1 MQGTILIFGI
11 VKPVSAFSVQD
22 RKIFWLH
29 EILNLNLDLG
39 WYKFWAFALKS
50 LHHHSGRWWI
60 INFHLWWDLGGERL
74 LENANFSK
82 NSHFSFAG
90 LLNFLLLSFV
100 LEKEI
105 VTISLK
111 VPKWTK
117 CSLIFIFD
125 YAFFFGGNIKIPLFI
140 SLPPC
145 EASRALLL
153 KKSVLPGILGQV
165 RSSNCKT
172 PRK

>member
-1 MQGTILIFGI
+1 MWKLLLITLFNSTKLFFDGLACRNDY
-11 VKPVSAFSVQD
+11 VDGWQKFRAPV
-22 RKIFWLH
+22 
-29 EILNLNLDLG
+29 
-39 WYKFWAFALKS
+39 LKS

-90 LLNFLLLSFV
+90 LLNFLLLSFA
-100 LEKEI
+100 LEKGI

-117 CSLIFIFD
+117 CNLIFIFD
-125 YAFFFGGNIKIPLFI
+125 YAFFFGGNGNIKIPLFI

-145 EASRALLL
+145 EESRALLF
-153 KKSVLPGILGQV
+153 KNSVLPGILGQA
-165 RSSNCKT
+165 RSNWET